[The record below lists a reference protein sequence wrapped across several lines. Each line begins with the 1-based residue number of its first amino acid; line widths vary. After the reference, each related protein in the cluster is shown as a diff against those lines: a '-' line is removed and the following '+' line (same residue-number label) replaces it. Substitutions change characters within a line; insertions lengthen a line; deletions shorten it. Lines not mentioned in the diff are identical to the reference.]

1 MINNEV
7 IEKFNHLPEKLIA
20 TVHKDPDYDAIG
32 SLLALGNLI
41 NKMGK
46 EICLYAPDIDI
57 NQFENL
63 PGINTIETKIEK
75 EYDLAIFLGAPTKIE
90 FINLKNSLNI
100 NKALI
105 LIIIK
110 IILTLEHT
118 ILYYQYLRL
127 VKLYTTYI
135 NH

>member
-7 IEKFNHLPEKLIA
+7 IEKFNHLPGKLIA

-75 EYDLAIFLGAPTKIE
+75 EYDLAIFLDCSDKNRIYQP
-90 FINLKNSLNI
+90 KNS
-100 NKALI
+100 
-105 LIIIK
+105 
-110 IILTLEHT
+110 
-118 ILYYQYLRL
+118 
-127 VKLYTTYI
+127 
-135 NH
+135 